1 MTLRVA
7 LCYPNRPAVGRT
19 NLGFNIVR
27 ELLGTLGQPL
37 DLEERFVGRQ
47 RRDQRPLAQFDL
59 IACSIP
65 FEGDYPRLVEWLVA
79 NDVEPR
85 ATRRPDGPLLL
96 IGGMAPTLNP
106 EPLGLIADLI
116 AIGEAE
122 PLLPELTATIGPLL
136 RARARRD
143 QVLAAAAEVDGI
155 YVPEQLRF
163 EFAADGRIVDIAS
176 AHPGVALPLV
186 HRRWNADLDQRPGS
200 APVIADDE
208 IFAGC
213 AVVEATRG
221 CLWGCRFC
229 AAGFVQRPFR
239 QRRLE
244 ALWPDVERGLALRR
258 RVGLIGADLGDL
270 DGLPMLVERIHAA
283 GGTMTPSALRATAVD
298 AALAQA
304 LAATGKKLATLAPEA
319 GSDRL
324 RRLINKPIS
333 DDQLLSAVDALA
345 SAGIENIRL
354 YFLIGLPTEDNDDVA
369 AIAALGLR
377 VRAQLMQRGRVRGRV
392 GGVTLSVTP
401 FVPKPA
407 TPFQWEPFCDVA
419 ALRHKHAQL
428 RQACAGV
435 DNLELKVE
443 PLPATVEQAV
453 LARADRRVGDLL
465 IAAAEQKRPLRQL
478 FDDNPLI
485 SGPALAGF
493 SEHALLPWQQVDH
506 GVGRDFLWR
515 ERERA
520 LAGKI
525 TPPCDL
531 QRCNACALECGRRH
545 RTSG

>member
-7 LCYPNRPAVGRT
+7 LCYPNRPAVGRS

-37 DLEERFVGRQ
+37 VIEERFVGRQ
-47 RRDQRPLAQFDL
+47 RRDQRPLSQFEL
-59 IACSIP
+59 IVCSIP

-106 EPLGLIADLI
+106 EPLALIADLI
-116 AIGEAE
+116 AIGDAE
-122 PLLPELTATIGPLL
+122 PLLPELTSTIGPLL

-143 QVLAAAAEVDGI
+143 QVLAAASEVAGV
-155 YVPEQLRF
+155 YLPELLRF
-163 EFAADGRIVDIAS
+163 EFGANGRIDGIAS
-176 AHPGVALPLV
+176 AQPGTALPLV
-186 HRRWNADLDQRPGS
+186 QRRWNPDLDLRPGT

-239 QRRLE
+239 QRRLQS
-244 ALWPDVERGLALRR
+244 LWPDVERGLALRR

-270 DGLPMLVERIHAA
+270 SELHALVERIHAA
-283 GGTMTPSALRATAVD
+283 GGTMAPSALRASAVD
-298 AALAQA
+298 ATLARA
-304 LAATGKKLATLAPEA
+304 LAASGKKLATLAPEA

-324 RRLINKPIS
+324 RRLINKPVS
-333 DDQLLSAVDALA
+333 DDQLLAAVDALA
-345 SAGIENIRL
+345 SAGIESVRL
-354 YFLIGLPTEDNDDVA
+354 YFLIGLPTETDDDVA
-369 AIAALGLR
+369 AIAALGQR
-377 VRAQLMQRGRVRGRV
+377 VRERLMQHGQLRGRV

-407 TPFQWEPFCDVA
+407 TPFQWEPFCDLA
-419 ALRHKHAQL
+419 TLRAKVQLLKHACSGL
-428 RQACAGV
+428 A
-435 DNLELKVE
+435 NFEIKVE
-443 PLPATVEQAV
+443 PLAATVEQAV
-453 LARADRRVGDLL
+453 LARADRRVGELL
-465 IAAAEQKRPLRQL
+465 IAAAEQQRPLRQL
-478 FDDNPLI
+478 LDDNPAI

-493 SEHALLPWQQVDH
+493 AEGALLPWQQVDH

-515 ERERA
+515 ERQRA
-520 LAGKI
+520 LAGRI

-531 QRCNACALECGRRH
+531 ERCNACALKCGLRFG
-545 RTSG
+545 TS